1 MVAAEPPYLPLAMRP
16 DVLVFQTPPLAR
28 DIELTGEILVKLW
41 IASSATDTDF
51 TAKLVDVYPP
61 NADYPS
67 GYHLNLSDS
76 IIRCRYR
83 GGWDHEEL
91 MTPGEIYPVQI
102 SLAPTSN
109 LFKAGHRIR
118 LDVSSSNFPRFD
130 LNPNTGE
137 PIGRHTHATM
147 AHNTVW
153 FGTAHPSQVVLP
165 VIPVGTVADEYL

>member
-1 MVAAEPPYLPLAMRP
+1 MRP
-16 DVLVFQTPPLAR
+16 DVLVFQTPPLER
-28 DIELTGEILVKLW
+28 DSELTGEILVKLW
-41 IASSATDTDF
+41 ISSSAVDTDF

-61 NADYPS
+61 NADYPA

-83 GGWDHEEL
+83 AGWDHEEL

-137 PIGRHTHATM
+137 PIGRHTHHTT
-147 AHNTVW
+147 AHNTVHY
-153 FGTAHPSQVVLP
+153 GSGYPSHVVLP
-165 VIPVGTVADEYL
+165 LI